1 MSLVPVKR
9 RDSMSNELAGLNR
22 PVDDLFGHLFHD
34 MDRPLWST
42 QRWPVLDI
50 VEKDDNFVVMA
61 EVPGVKCGDVD
72 ISVTGSILSI
82 SGEKKAP
89 EKPKEKGY
97 VHSERVF
104 GQFRRDINLGVDI
117 DTGKIEA
124 ICENGVLAITL
135 PKSAKA
141 IPMKIKVKEG

>member
-9 RDSMSNELAGLNR
+9 RDSMNNELAGLSR
-22 PVDDLFGHLFHD
+22 QVDYPFGNYFRD
-34 MDRPLWST
+34 WDQPMATTRN
-42 QRWPVLDI
+42 WPVLDI
-50 VEKDDNFVVMA
+50 VEKDNNFVVMA
-61 EVPGVKCGDVD
+61 EIPGIKREEVD
-72 ISVTGSILSI
+72 ISVTNSILSI

-89 EKPKEKGY
+89 EKPMEKGY

-104 GQFRRDINLGVDI
+104 GQFRRDINVGVDI

-124 ICENGVLAITL
+124 TCENGILTITL

-141 IPMKIKVKEG
+141 MPMKIRVKEG

>member
-1 MSLVPVKR
+1 MSLVPIKR
-9 RDSMSNELAGLNR
+9 KDSMSNELAGLNR
-22 PVDDLFGHLFHD
+22 QVDYPFGNYFRD
-34 MDRPLWST
+34 WDRPLGT
-42 QRWPVLDI
+42 TRNWPVLDI

-61 EVPGVKCGDVD
+61 EIPGVQSKEVD
-72 ISVTGSILSI
+72 ISVTDSTLSI

-124 ICENGVLAITL
+124 VCENGILTITL
-135 PKSAKA
+135 PKSPKA
-141 IPMKIKVKEG
+141 MPMKIKVKEA